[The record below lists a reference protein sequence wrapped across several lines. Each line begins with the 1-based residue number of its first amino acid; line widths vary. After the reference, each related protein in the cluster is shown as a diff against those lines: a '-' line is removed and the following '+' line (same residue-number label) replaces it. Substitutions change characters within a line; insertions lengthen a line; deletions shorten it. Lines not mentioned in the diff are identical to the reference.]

1 MNGENDKNER
11 CDYVVSF
18 NDILLNI
25 EVNVNNSS
33 YIIEK
38 NMLIDYILKVLKYG
52 KWIYK
57 VTNGD
62 NIEFGNKLIFF
73 EYVYQT

>member
-52 KWIYK
+52 K
-57 VTNGD
+57 
-62 NIEFGNKLIFF
+62 
-73 EYVYQT
+73 